1 MTFYLKETFR
11 IFRRSSIA
19 AIVTITITTIAV
31 FLTSLSI
38 FLIFISQD
46 FSDRI
51 KQNIEINLYLND
63 TLTKNEIE
71 RTQNLIEE
79 KSFISSVKY
88 ISKENAAKDFIK
100 ETGEDFRAVLDYNPL
115 PNSFVVNFKSG
126 SVNEKNFETLVSDLK
141 SIPGISDVVYDFNV
155 VVRILKILRSL
166 ELAIY
171 IASFLLILLSV
182 YLVYSEFVNVLVQK
196 PTAVRLLPI
205 EPPSGEEAK
214 IVDYIFE
221 PSAEAVL
228 AELLPRYVENSIF
241 HALLESKASEHS
253 ARMTAMDSA
262 TKNAEEMI
270 QKLTLTMNR
279 VRQATITKEL
289 SEIVGG
295 AAALE

>member
-182 YLVYSEFVNVLVQK
+182 YLVYSNNRVQYENNKNLYNTMKLV
-196 PTAVRLLPI
+196 
-205 EPPSGEEAK
+205 GAK
-214 IVDYIFE
+214 ISAIKIPIYIY
-221 PSAEAVL
+221 SVL
-228 AELLPRYVENSIF
+228 IGLFSSIICFAINYIILKLLTAININLKFTFDFGVIHIITFIIGVSLGFLGSYFASMKITLNISENENI
-241 HALLESKASEHS
+241 
-253 ARMTAMDSA
+253 
-262 TKNAEEMI
+262 
-270 QKLTLTMNR
+270 NR
-279 VRQATITKEL
+279 
-289 SEIVGG
+289 
-295 AAALE
+295 